1 MFSFNFSQ
9 IMGLFLFFFGLIVLN
24 RCSAMERRDYM
35 ARSLPETTHPARA
48 DSRQREMIGPPPRRP
63 RYTGRRLGPDATRGP
78 ENIQGVRVVMQDFTS
93 HKPIVR

>member
-48 DSRQREMIGPPPRRP
+48 DSREREMTRQLVRKSLL
-63 RYTGRRLGPDATRGP
+63 YSVLGLFVSLWGMAMFFVSA
-78 ENIQGVRVVMQDFTS
+78 E
-93 HKPIVR
+93 